1 MKILKSLFAESSSVL
16 LSKVLLTLST
26 TAGIRSRQEKLY
38 GILNAGNVSV
48 NEEVEWGRLKE
59 YLQRSL
65 AVLDLRS

>member
-26 TAGIRSRQEKLY
+26 TAGISSRQETLY
-38 GILNAGNVSV
+38 GILNAGNVSA

-59 YLQRSL
+59 YLQR
-65 AVLDLRS
+65 